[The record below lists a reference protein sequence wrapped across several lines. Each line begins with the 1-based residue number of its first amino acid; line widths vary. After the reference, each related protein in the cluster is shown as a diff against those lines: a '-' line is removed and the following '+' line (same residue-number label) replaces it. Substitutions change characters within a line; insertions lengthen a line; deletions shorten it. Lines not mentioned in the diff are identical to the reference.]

1 MTAQARWS
9 QARCVSR
16 ERSKCMRNLPWTD
29 ASISQMPVA
38 LREVVPLICVEL
50 VGAASRTAGEPRH
63 TWNGIDPR
71 FEHHRVMAIGAG
83 HAQRQGYAAP
93 VYGEMAFAVEL
104 AAIRGI
110 RPCLF
115 ACPGGLATVA
125 LSMLARPQSI
135 WSCSRRRLSSAKCSR
150 SQTPSACQSRKR
162 RQHVIPLPKPNSFG
176 RSSHGIPVCKTN
188 RMPFSAARSPARGW
202 PPLAEGFTTGSSGC
216 RTFHNALLI
225 FFQAMSPKT
234 SMDRCQM
241 TWLFRNYKTSLAV
254 EGLPR
259 RIDQHRPY
267 D

>member
-1 MTAQARWS
+1 MEWHR
-9 QARCVSR
+9 
-16 ERSKCMRNLPWTD
+16 P
-29 ASISQMPVA
+29 A
-38 LREVVPLICVEL
+38 LRTPPSH
-50 VGAASRTAGEPRH
+50 GDWRRSRSAPRVRRAGLRRDGVCCRACRDPWDSALFVCSPR
-63 TWNGIDPR
+63 
-71 FEHHRVMAIGAG
+71 
-83 HAQRQGYAAP
+83 
-93 VYGEMAFAVEL
+93 
-104 AAIRGI
+104 
-110 RPCLF
+110 
-115 ACPGGLATVA
+115 GLATVA

-225 FFQAMSPKT
+225 FFQTMSPKT